1 MALAADVEIVLSE
14 GQGEG
19 QQDSDGSPNE
29 RKRKFRSPIWNYFN
43 KVEGNFA
50 VCILCKS
57 KYQHS
62 NNTSNLS
69 KVSKY
74 IFLNRDRSPILF

>member
-1 MALAADVEIVLSE
+1 MALAADVEIVLSQGQGE

-29 RKRKFRSPIWNYFN
+29 QKRKFQSPIWNYFN

-50 VCILCKS
+50 VCMLCKS

-69 KVSKY
+69 KV
-74 IFLNRDRSPILF
+74 FLHRDRSPILF